1 VRVPDDALT
10 KLRERLGEI
19 ADLQAAARLLDWDEQ
34 TMMPSGGAQARAHQL
49 ATLERVA
56 HERFVSEDLG
66 DLLDELDGE
75 LDIDATDDDASLVR
89 VTRRR
94 YHKALQV
101 PTDLKAEIAYRA
113 ALGQRV
119 WESARAADD
128 LAAALPA
135 LERNV
140 ELAREYAACFAD
152 RDPYDSLLDDY
163 EEGMQ
168 GDDVATVFEALKA
181 ELVDLAGE
189 VARRRDGLGAP
200 AIGPFDVA
208 RQKRFVRELLG
219 RVAYDEAHW
228 RMDEA
233 AHPFLAPIDRA
244 DLRLTTRYNPATLDG
259 ALAAL
264 HELGHGMYA
273 HGVAANLTRTPLG
286 TSASMG
292 LDESQSRLWE
302 NVIGR
307 SRPFATFLCPL
318 LREHFGATVDG
329 LSPEG
334 LYRALNVVEPTLI
347 RVSADEVHY
356 SLHVI
361 LRFEIERD
369 LIAGTLGVADLAE
382 RWRALVAEYL
392 GAEVTSDATGALQD
406 VHWWVGAFGYFPT
419 YALGNVM
426 AVQVWE
432 QLREELPQVADDIA
446 AGRFEALR
454 AWLTDR
460 IYSQGAKLMSG
471 QLLEQVT
478 GSGLDPAPYLRYL
491 QSKFGDLYGLG
502 TPASSVHA

>member
-1 VRVPDDALT
+1 MPSDALT
-10 KLRERLGEI
+10 RLRERLGEV

-34 TMMPSGGAQARAHQL
+34 TMMPPGGAQARAHQL

-56 HERFVSEDLG
+56 HQRFVSDDLG
-66 DLLDELDGE
+66 ALLEELAGDLDLD
-75 LDIDATDDDASLVR
+75 ANDDDASLVR
-89 VTRRR
+89 VTIRR
-94 YHKALQV
+94 YRKARQV
-101 PTDLKAEIAYRA
+101 PAELKGEIAYRA
-113 ALGQRV
+113 ALGQRT
-119 WESARAADD
+119 WETARAADD
-128 LAAALPA
+128 LAAALPV
-135 LERNV
+135 LQRNV
-140 ELAREYAACFAD
+140 ELAREYAACFPD

-168 GDDVATVFEALKA
+168 GDDVGVDFEALKG

-189 VARRRDGLGAP
+189 VAQRREALGAP

-208 RQKRFVRELLG
+208 RQKRFVRDLLA
-219 RVAYDEAHW
+219 RVGLDEAHW

-233 AHPFLAPIDRA
+233 AHPFLAPIDRT
-244 DLRLTTRYNPATLDG
+244 DLRLTTRYNPVTLDG

-264 HELGHGMYA
+264 HEFGHGLYA
-273 HGVAANLTRTPLG
+273 HGVGATLSRTPLG

-307 SRPFATFLCPL
+307 SRAFSSFLCPL
-318 LREHFGATVDG
+318 VREHFGTAVDG

-369 LIAGTLGVADLAE
+369 LISGELAVADLAE
-382 RWRALVAEYL
+382 RWRSLVADYL

-426 AVQVWE
+426 ALQVWE
-432 QLREELPQVADDIA
+432 RLQRDLPQVTEDIA

-454 AWLTDR
+454 AWLAEQ

-471 QLLEQVT
+471 QVLERLT
-478 GSGLDPAPYLRYL
+478 GNGLDPVPYVRYL
-491 QSKFGDLYGLG
+491 QAKFGDLYGLG
-502 TPASSVHA
+502 TRASSAHA